1 MQILVLMI
9 LPEFGFGHSTV
20 LAAQSVSIKQAVLGS
35 GWSLFAVGYG
45 VAVFL
50 VWAALLCLGWAH
62 RSLASNPS
70 GDYWA
75 FMGARTL
82 KRVVF
87 GVGFVPI
94 AHIISTPLSCA
105 SMTAQHVAELDC
117 GSGRHALLVLTSIVT
132 LMPYVTTAVVT
143 RLLAHESDPNA
154 LAVLSQSSGYGNAG
168 QCAMSFLTVVATLT
182 VHRIPAA
189 AALVVAGG
197 FAHLLVWT
205 SLHLPFYHA
214 AFNSIA
220 SASYAFMSFLCVGA
234 MISIAVG
241 RNETLL
247 HAWLGMCV
255 LAGCCGAIAPR
266 AQYRRLAKRLAKIRP
281 EMLRELQQ
289 HYWNSD
295 DQMSLEE
302 SPREGPQD
310 SVSIEV
316 DAQRADKRTAWVQQR
331 HRRASIKKMTK
342 RARAARYR
350 LPDMPLGD
358 CDDDVFDDTF
368 DAGTDSSTPF
378 AGLAAYEVELLV
390 RAELARPGNT
400 DTRKRRRRFGR
411 STGAVPTTEAVEH
424 VVYIFA
430 AAMDEFAEDAV
441 DIAHVKIE
449 YARFLQVYT
458 ADVNHSTGALEGA
471 LRERP
476 TIEGAFQVFTRIRRL
491 QKKRQSQNTDT
502 ERTMNQ
508 VVMVEYTKRLKLALH
523 AHGKALDYMTKLL
536 STINRH
542 RGSAQF
548 ESDYMT
554 KLLGLLIQS
563 MATAAATADER
574 YKRLLITNP
583 ESPGL
588 GQVYR
593 RFCKDVLKNQEMAAQ
608 VAVSTSHDETGSVG
622 TGSVGS
628 AGTAG
633 SITEAT
639 RTFVPKESSKEV
651 AAMDRRFQLGT
662 AMLLIIAGGTSASRM
677 SRARV
682 CLDAE
687 GCASAMFAVTF
698 HFTSE

>member
-1 MQILVLMI
+1 MLDELARHHNQI
-9 LPEFGFGHSTV
+9 P
-20 LAAQSVSIKQAVLGS
+20 
-35 GWSLFAVGYG
+35 
-45 VAVFL
+45 
-50 VWAALLCLGWAH
+50 
-62 RSLASNPS
+62 RSP
-70 GDYWA
+70 
-75 FMGARTL
+75 
-82 KRVVF
+82 
-87 GVGFVPI
+87 
-94 AHIISTPLSCA
+94 
-105 SMTAQHVAELDC
+105 
-117 GSGRHALLVLTSIVT
+117 
-132 LMPYVTTAVVT
+132 
-143 RLLAHESDPNA
+143 
-154 LAVLSQSSGYGNAG
+154 
-168 QCAMSFLTVVATLT
+168 VATL
-182 VHRIPAA
+182 AA
-189 AALVVAGG
+189 GKKHQRRA
-197 FAHLLVWT
+197 
-205 SLHLPFYHA
+205 
-214 AFNSIA
+214 NI
-220 SASYAFMSFLCVGA
+220 
-234 MISIAVG
+234 
-241 RNETLL
+241 EK
-247 HAWLGMCV
+247 
-255 LAGCCGAIAPR
+255 LAGR
-266 AQYRRLAKRLAKIRP
+266 AQDIRF
-281 EMLRELQQ
+281 RTTEL
-289 HYWNSD
+289 
-295 DQMSLEE
+295 
-302 SPREGPQD
+302 
-310 SVSIEV
+310 
-316 DAQRADKRTAWVQQR
+316 
-331 HRRASIKKMTK
+331 
-342 RARAARYR
+342 
-350 LPDMPLGD
+350 PLGQD
-358 CDDDVFDDTF
+358 EDDVFDDKF
-368 DAGTDSSTPF
+368 DPDMDNSTPF
-378 AGLAAYEVELLV
+378 EGMAPYEVELLV

-508 VVMVEYTKRLKLALH
+508 VVMVEYTKRLRLALH

-548 ESDYMT
+548 ESDSMAER
-554 KLLGLLIQS
+554 LGLLIQS

-588 GQVYR
+588 GRVYR
-593 RFCKDVLKNQEMAAQ
+593 RFCKDVLKNHEMAAQ

-622 TGSVGS
+622 AGSVGS

-682 CLDAE
+682 CLDAD

-698 HFTSE
+698 HFTFEATQRLDTLHEVSHISVNSIEAAISTRSVALMHDAGVDFSDFGNATYVCCYRLFMCVSKAIDVHAERHSC